1 MPRTLAPPTVSRCS
15 TPPKAVG
22 AQPIPGTLRRGRAA
36 AILVLFLAVLGAAM
50 GIFRDAQ
57 IPPRGEP
64 VPASAESALVAAE
77 LAARPGSDIAPV
89 LLVATR
95 ADGAA
100 LSATDEKALAGLT
113 ARVAPTDLPPVG
125 PPTATVSADG
135 RAAYTLIP
143 VRTGAENSDNIATI
157 TDLRAEVDKATPA
170 GLDVVVTGGPAFGAD
185 IANAFSGA
193 DFRLLA
199 VTVGVVAVLLL
210 ITYRSPILWL
220 IPLTVV
226 GVADQLAGVVTK
238 AVGDASG
245 LTFDAGIV
253 SVLVFGAGTNY
264 ALLLI
269 SRYREEL
276 AREADH
282 RRALATARRATLP
295 AIVASNLTVV
305 LALLTLLLAVVPG
318 TRGLGLAGA
327 TGLLIALAAA
337 AFVLPAAL
345 ALVGRRIF
353 WPFIPV
359 PGMPPARDGWWARL
373 GHRVTAQPGRVIAG
387 SIVVLALLATGLVG
401 TRIGLNQGQ
410 QFRVAS
416 DSQRGL
422 TVIEQHF
429 PGGLAAPLTV
439 TAAADSTA
447 AATDALRAVP
457 GVVTVAPGG
466 TAYDGRVALTVI
478 GEPLAGTSASDAL
491 VEQAREAVHAIPAAD
506 ARVGGSPAE
515 LLDARAAAD
524 RDLRVIA
531 PVILALIAAVLM
543 LLLRA
548 VTAPLVLLLIN
559 IASSLATIGVGSWL
573 GRTLFGFPALDVQVP
588 LIAFL
593 FLVALGVDY
602 TIFLVHRAQD
612 EARTHGVREGMAR
625 AVGHTGAVITSAGVV
640 LAGVFAALGV
650 LPLVVLGQL
659 GLIVG
664 LGVLIDT
671 FLVRAL
677 LVPGVIAALGD
688 RAYWPRRLP
697 AA

>member
-1 MPRTLAPPTVSRCS
+1 MVLA
-15 TPPKAVG
+15 
-22 AQPIPGTLRRGRAA
+22 
-36 AILVLFLAVLGAAM
+36 LFLAVLGAAM

-95 ADGAA
+95 PDGAA

-282 RRALATARRATLP
+282 SPCCSRSSPALAASGSPEQPGSSSRLRLPPSSSRPRLPSWVGGSSGPSFPSPVCRPLATAGGRVSGIGSPRNRA
-295 AIVASNLTVV
+295 ASS
-305 LALLTLLLAVVPG
+305 
-318 TRGLGLAGA
+318 
-327 TGLLIALAAA
+327 
-337 AFVLPAAL
+337 
-345 ALVGRRIF
+345 
-353 WPFIPV
+353 PV
-359 PGMPPARDGWWARL
+359 PSSSWRSSP
-373 GHRVTAQPGRVIAG
+373 
-387 SIVVLALLATGLVG
+387 
-401 TRIGLNQGQ
+401 
-410 QFRVAS
+410 
-416 DSQRGL
+416 RG
-422 TVIEQHF
+422 
-429 PGGLAAPLTV
+429 
-439 TAAADSTA
+439 
-447 AATDALRAVP
+447 
-457 GVVTVAPGG
+457 
-466 TAYDGRVALTVI
+466 
-478 GEPLAGTSASDAL
+478 
-491 VEQAREAVHAIPAAD
+491 
-506 ARVGGSPAE
+506 
-515 LLDARAAAD
+515 
-524 RDLRVIA
+524 
-531 PVILALIAAVLM
+531 
-543 LLLRA
+543 
-548 VTAPLVLLLIN
+548 
-559 IASSLATIGVGSWL
+559 
-573 GRTLFGFPALDVQVP
+573 
-588 LIAFL
+588 
-593 FLVALGVDY
+593 
-602 TIFLVHRAQD
+602 
-612 EARTHGVREGMAR
+612 
-625 AVGHTGAVITSAGVV
+625 
-640 LAGVFAALGV
+640 
-650 LPLVVLGQL
+650 
-659 GLIVG
+659 
-664 LGVLIDT
+664 
-671 FLVRAL
+671 
-677 LVPGVIAALGD
+677 
-688 RAYWPRRLP
+688 
-697 AA
+697 

>member
-1 MPRTLAPPTVSRCS
+1 
-15 TPPKAVG
+15 
-22 AQPIPGTLRRGRAA
+22 
-36 AILVLFLAVLGAAM
+36 
-50 GIFRDAQ
+50 
-57 IPPRGEP
+57 
-64 VPASAESALVAAE
+64 
-77 LAARPGSDIAPV
+77 
-89 LLVATR
+89 
-95 ADGAA
+95 
-100 LSATDEKALAGLT
+100 
-113 ARVAPTDLPPVG
+113 
-125 PPTATVSADG
+125 
-135 RAAYTLIP
+135 
-143 VRTGAENSDNIATI
+143 
-157 TDLRAEVDKATPA
+157 
-170 GLDVVVTGGPAFGAD
+170 
-185 IANAFSGA
+185 
-193 DFRLLA
+193 
-199 VTVGVVAVLLL
+199 
-210 ITYRSPILWL
+210 
-220 IPLTVV
+220 
-226 GVADQLAGVVTK
+226 
-238 AVGDASG
+238 
-245 LTFDAGIV
+245 
-253 SVLVFGAGTNY
+253 
-264 ALLLI
+264 
-269 SRYREEL
+269 
-276 AREADH
+276 
-282 RRALATARRATLP
+282 
-295 AIVASNLTVV
+295 
-305 LALLTLLLAVVPG
+305 
-318 TRGLGLAGA
+318 
-327 TGLLIALAAA
+327 
-337 AFVLPAAL
+337 
-345 ALVGRRIF
+345 
-353 WPFIPV
+353 
-359 PGMPPARDGWWARL
+359 
-373 GHRVTAQPGRVIAG
+373 
-387 SIVVLALLATGLVG
+387 
-401 TRIGLNQGQ
+401 
-410 QFRVAS
+410 
-416 DSQRGL
+416 
-422 TVIEQHF
+422 
-429 PGGLAAPLTV
+429 
-439 TAAADSTA
+439 
-447 AATDALRAVP
+447 
-457 GVVTVAPGG
+457 VAPGG

-612 EARTHGVREGMAR
+612 EARTHGVREGMAL

>member
-1 MPRTLAPPTVSRCS
+1 MVLA
-15 TPPKAVG
+15 
-22 AQPIPGTLRRGRAA
+22 
-36 AILVLFLAVLGAAM
+36 LFLAVLGAAM

-95 ADGAA
+95 PDGAA

-282 RRALATARRATLP
+282 RGGLPQPRIQPAPHRACGCRLRPPGRACPRGSADLLALHSRPRYAARSRRLVGASRASGHRATGPRHRRFHRRPGAPRHGAGGHANRPQSGP
-295 AIVASNLTVV
+295 AV
-305 LALLTLLLAVVPG
+305 
-318 TRGLGLAGA
+318 
-327 TGLLIALAAA
+327 
-337 AFVLPAAL
+337 
-345 ALVGRRIF
+345 
-353 WPFIPV
+353 
-359 PGMPPARDGWWARL
+359 
-373 GHRVTAQPGRVIAG
+373 
-387 SIVVLALLATGLVG
+387 
-401 TRIGLNQGQ
+401 
-410 QFRVAS
+410 
-416 DSQRGL
+416 
-422 TVIEQHF
+422 
-429 PGGLAAPLTV
+429 
-439 TAAADSTA
+439 
-447 AATDALRAVP
+447 
-457 GVVTVAPGG
+457 
-466 TAYDGRVALTVI
+466 
-478 GEPLAGTSASDAL
+478 
-491 VEQAREAVHAIPAAD
+491 
-506 ARVGGSPAE
+506 
-515 LLDARAAAD
+515 
-524 RDLRVIA
+524 
-531 PVILALIAAVLM
+531 
-543 LLLRA
+543 
-548 VTAPLVLLLIN
+548 
-559 IASSLATIGVGSWL
+559 
-573 GRTLFGFPALDVQVP
+573 
-588 LIAFL
+588 
-593 FLVALGVDY
+593 
-602 TIFLVHRAQD
+602 
-612 EARTHGVREGMAR
+612 
-625 AVGHTGAVITSAGVV
+625 
-640 LAGVFAALGV
+640 
-650 LPLVVLGQL
+650 
-659 GLIVG
+659 
-664 LGVLIDT
+664 
-671 FLVRAL
+671 
-677 LVPGVIAALGD
+677 
-688 RAYWPRRLP
+688 PRRLGLP
-697 AA
+697 ARADRHRAAFPRRAMICAPIAAWMATSNICRGMSFLILAATSRPPMPASAGHPQSFSTPAPPPTATCASSPR